1 MVDDNLLTH
10 VADIVSAHVG
20 HNSLAPGDLPKL
32 IEAVYSSLAGLG
44 QTAAAK
50 EVERVPAVSIRSSVK
65 PDAVTCL
72 ECGAKMKMLKRHLT
86 IDHNLT
92 PGEYRKRWNLPTNHP
107 LVAPEYAVRR
117 RELAIGFGLG
127 RKTVEAAPT
136 PAKPIKPARARKKL
150 GVAFDGGAAGDAPE
164 PTAS

>member
-44 QTAAAK
+44 QAAAAI

-72 ECGAKMKMLKRHLT
+72 ECGAKMKMLKRHLN

-92 PGEYRKRWNLPTNHP
+92 PGEYRTRWNLPASYP
-107 LVAPEYAVRR
+107 MVAPEYAQRR

-127 RKTVEAAPT
+127 RKPAKAAPT
-136 PAKPIKPARARKKL
+136 PAKPIKPARVRKKL
-150 GVAFDGGAAGDAPE
+150 GVAFDAGSAGDAPE

>member
-1 MVDDNLLTH
+1 MADETLLTH

-20 HNSLAPGDLPKL
+20 NNSLPAGDLPKL
-32 IEAVYSSLAGLG
+32 IEAIYSSLAGLG
-44 QTAAAK
+44 QTATPV
-50 EVERVPAVSIRSSVK
+50 VEELVPAVSIRSSVK

-72 ECGAKMKMLKRHLT
+72 ECGAKMKMLKRHLN

-92 PGEYRKRWNLPTNHP
+92 PSEYRTRWNLAASHP

-136 PAKPIKPARARKKL
+136 PSKPIKTARVRKKL
-150 GVAFDGGAAGDAPE
+150 GVAFDAGSAGDAPE
-164 PTAS
+164 PTAG

>member
-1 MVDDNLLTH
+1 MADETLLTH
-10 VADIVSAHVG
+10 VADIVSAHVAN
-20 HNSLAPGDLPKL
+20 NSLAFGDLPKL

-44 QTAAAK
+44 QAAAPI
-50 EVERVPAVSIRSSVK
+50 EEDLVPAVSIRSSVK

-86 IDHNLT
+86 TDHNLT
-92 PGEYRKRWNLPTNHP
+92 PGDYRKRWNLPASYP
-107 LVAPEYAVRR
+107 MVAPDYAERR
-117 RELAIGFGLG
+117 RALAIGFGLG
-127 RKTVEAAPT
+127 RKPAKAAPT

>member
-1 MVDDNLLTH
+1 MADETLLTH

-20 HNSLAPGDLPKL
+20 NNSLPAGDLPKL
-32 IEAVYSSLAGLG
+32 IEAIYSSLAGLG
-44 QTAAAK
+44 QTATPV
-50 EVERVPAVSIRSSVK
+50 VEELVPAVSIRSSVK

-72 ECGAKMKMLKRHLT
+72 ECGAKMKMLKRHLN

-92 PGEYRKRWNLPTNHP
+92 PSEYRTRWNLAASHP
-107 LVAPEYAVRR
+107 LVAPEYAARR

-136 PAKPIKPARARKKL
+136 PSKPIKTARVRKKL
-150 GVAFDGGAAGDAPE
+150 GVAFDAVPAGDAPE
-164 PTAS
+164 PTVS

>member
-44 QTAAAK
+44 QAAAAI

-72 ECGAKMKMLKRHLT
+72 ECGAKMKMLKRHLN

-92 PGEYRKRWNLPTNHP
+92 PGEYRTRWNLPASYP
-107 LVAPEYAVRR
+107 MVAPKYAQRR

-127 RKTVEAAPT
+127 RK
-136 PAKPIKPARARKKL
+136 PAKVVAPVKKPARARKKL